1 MLAHTLEADTRSHQK
16 KATLTKMKG
25 TLLLKWLTALCVLEC
40 VGAKGVPGP
49 AGAAPPRSLPS
60 TGELEALRART
71 AMLEA
76 VVVLHAAELEL
87 HAAELEG
94 VRGECEDKLEKIRQH
109 VGMVPP

>member
-49 AGAAPPRSLPS
+49 AGAADPDSPWAPTHSSTQRAASHLSGRAPFILVSL
-60 TGELEALRART
+60 AFFW
-71 AMLEA
+71 
-76 VVVLHAAELEL
+76 
-87 HAAELEG
+87 
-94 VRGECEDKLEKIRQH
+94 CERVSCSSE
-109 VGMVPP
+109 P